1 MINIYPAIDL
11 SNKKVVRLIKGDYNQ
26 KKEYSNNPIEVVE
39 DFISKGATNL
49 HIVDLDGAKIGSLQN
64 LEVIENIIRKYPALF
79 VQVGGGIRSLETIK
93 KYIDI
98 GVSRIILGTKAVT
111 DLEFL
116 KEALK
121 LYKDKIA
128 VSIDEINR
136 KVKTDG
142 WINETNIDSIDFC
155 IKLKKLGISTI
166 IYTDISKDGLLNG
179 TNIDIY
185 KELKN
190 KIDINIIASGGITYL
205 DEIVKLNNLN
215 IYGAI
220 IGKALYENKINLE
233 EVYKEIRK

>member
-1 MINIYPAIDL
+1 M
-11 SNKKVVRLIKGDYNQ
+11 S
-26 KKEYSNNPIEVVE
+26 
-39 DFISKGATNL
+39 
-49 HIVDLDGAKIGSLQN
+49 
-64 LEVIENIIRKYPALF
+64 
-79 VQVGGGIRSLETIK
+79 
-93 KYIDI
+93 
-98 GVSRIILGTKAVT
+98 TKAVT

-116 KEALK
+116 KKTLS
-121 LYKDKIA
+121 YISKIA